1 MACDERGHR
10 ALEQALTKMR
20 EERNEQTDRARH
32 LHGNGECLVEGC
44 MRPIHGFGYC
54 RECLTELN
62 EALKRPLFQTTK
74 GGMDV

>member
-1 MACDERGHR
+1 MKLKPQTERKAAVR
-10 ALEQALTKMR
+10 R
-20 EERNEQTDRARH
+20 R
-32 LHGNGECLVEGC
+32 ECLVEGC
-44 MRPIHGFGYC
+44 MRPIHWFGYC